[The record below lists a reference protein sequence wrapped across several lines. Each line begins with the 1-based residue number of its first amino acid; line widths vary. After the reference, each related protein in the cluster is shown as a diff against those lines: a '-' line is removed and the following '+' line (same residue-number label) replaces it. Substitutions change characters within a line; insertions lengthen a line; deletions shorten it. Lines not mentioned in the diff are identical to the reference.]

1 MPTTPRGSEATFF
14 TLPLYHTGLPLGQVL
29 YRNHIRRVW
38 SCPFGFSRRQSVE
51 KKVLELTVCPE
62 IYISLYNGKMATVPY
77 TTNPTTKSSDTVTE
91 LLWKDALRHLKYTN
105 NEVLLPTN
113 VRDMIGQD
121 NVDKIKS
128 RLR

>member
-1 MPTTPRGSEATFF
+1 
-14 TLPLYHTGLPLGQVL
+14 
-29 YRNHIRRVW
+29 
-38 SCPFGFSRRQSVE
+38 
-51 KKVLELTVCPE
+51 
-62 IYISLYNGKMATVPY
+62 MATVPY

>member
-1 MPTTPRGSEATFF
+1 
-14 TLPLYHTGLPLGQVL
+14 
-29 YRNHIRRVW
+29 
-38 SCPFGFSRRQSVE
+38 
-51 KKVLELTVCPE
+51 
-62 IYISLYNGKMATVPY
+62 MATVAQ
-77 TTNPTTKSSDTVTE
+77 TTKSTVNSMDTVTE
-91 LLWKDALRHLKYTN
+91 LLWQDALRHLKYTN